1 MTAEHTCPEC
11 GCVISSDLMSAD
23 KMRQRFFA
31 QLRDVHGNL
40 SDEHRRR
47 FPSSETL
54 RKHALIAVGWCDV
67 MTVLA
72 GSKAAAP
79 GVAAAFHSKVPHC
92 IIDIRGDVLTIYTAR
107 SMARRALLKKPF
119 NDVASK
125 VWDWIYRETG
135 IDADRSDMARA
146 A

>member
-1 MTAEHTCPEC
+1 MTDHTCPEC

-54 RKHALIAVGWCDV
+54 RKHALIAIGHCDV
-67 MTVLA
+67 MTVIA

-79 GVAAAFHSKVPHC
+79 GVAAALKSKDHYC
-92 IIDIRGDVLTIYTAR
+92 IIDIRGDVLTMYTAR
-107 SMARRALLKKPF
+107 SMARRALLKKQF
-119 NDVASK
+119 HEVAEK
-125 VWDWIYRETG
+125 VWAWVYEQTG
-135 IDADRSDMARA
+135 IDADRSEMARA